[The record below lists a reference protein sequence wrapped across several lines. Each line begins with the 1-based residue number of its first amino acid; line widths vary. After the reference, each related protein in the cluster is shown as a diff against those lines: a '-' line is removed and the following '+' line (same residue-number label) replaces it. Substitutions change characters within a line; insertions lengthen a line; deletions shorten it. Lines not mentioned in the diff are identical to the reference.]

1 MNGSVQVGHVFGV
14 PLRMHWSVP
23 VLVVLLAYGLGRET
37 LPARVP
43 GLSATVYTVAAAAG
57 AVLLMASLLAHEVAH
72 AATARRE
79 HLAVEDVTLW
89 AMGGMTRMGRP
100 GSAGAAF
107 LVAVSGPL
115 ASLVIGGAALGA
127 GVGVDAAAHHS
138 VPGALLTWLGWA
150 NLLLGVFNLLPAAPL
165 DGGRALQALLWWR
178 TGDRDRADR
187 VAGRGGQVLGF
198 LFVVVGWLVFARG
211 VPSGLWL
218 ALVGLFMALT
228 AGAER
233 RSAVIGA
240 ALRGVRLG
248 EAMSAPVV
256 TGPDWLPVDRFIDEV
271 AVAARH
277 STLPL
282 VDFDG
287 RLSGVVQLRRLTSV
301 PAERRAEVRV
311 RDVAVPLSQT
321 TTGTPEE
328 FVNDA
333 LDRLRPGAGGVRVI
347 VVDGGRPVGIVTG
360 GDISRLVQH
369 RRLTGGRPPV

>member
-1 MNGSVQVGHVFGV
+1 MNGSVQLGRVFGV

-23 VLVVLLAYGLGRET
+23 VLVVLLAYGLGRQT
-37 LPARVP
+37 LPAWVP
-43 GLSATVYTVAAAAG
+43 GLSGTAYTVAAAAG

-79 HLAVEDVTLW
+79 HLSVEDVTLW

-100 GSAGAAF
+100 RSAGVAF
-107 LVAVSGPL
+107 RVAVSGPVT
-115 ASLVIGGAALGA
+115 SLVVGGAALGA
-127 GVGVDAAAHHS
+127 GVGIDAVAHRS
-138 VPGALLTWLGWA
+138 LPGALLMWLGWA

-165 DGGRALQALLWWR
+165 DGGRVLQALLWWR

-187 VAGRGGQVLGF
+187 VAGRGGQILGF
-198 LFVVVGWLVFARG
+198 LFVTAGWLAFARG
-211 VPSGLWL
+211 ATSGLWL
-218 ALVGLFMALT
+218 ALVGVFMALT

-233 RSAVIGA
+233 QRAVINA
-240 ALRGVRLG
+240 ALRGVRLAD
-248 EAMSAPVV
+248 AMSAPVV

-287 RLSGVVQLRRLTSV
+287 RLSGVLPSRRLASV
-301 PAERRAEVRV
+301 PAERRSDVRV

-321 TTGTPEE
+321 TTGTPQE
-328 FVNDA
+328 FLNDA

-360 GDISRLVQH
+360 SDVTRLVQH
-369 RRLTGGRPPV
+369 RRMAGGRPPA

>member
-37 LPARVP
+37 LPAWIP
-43 GLSATVYTVAAAAG
+43 GLSPTVYTVAAAAG
-57 AVLLMASLLAHEVAH
+57 AILLMASLLAHEIAH

-79 HLAVEDVTLW
+79 HLSVEDVTLW

-115 ASLVIGGAALGA
+115 TSLVIGGAALGA
-127 GVGVDAAAHHS
+127 GIGVDAAAHRS
-138 VPGALLTWLGWA
+138 VPGALLIWLGWA

-165 DGGRALQALLWWR
+165 DGGRVLQALLWWR

-187 VAGRGGQVLGF
+187 AAGRGGQILGLAFVLA
-198 LFVVVGWLVFARG
+198 GWVAFARG
-211 VPSGLWL
+211 LPSGLWL
-218 ALVGLFMALT
+218 ALVGFFMALT

-233 RSAVIGA
+233 QRAVVNS
-240 ALRGVRLG
+240 ALRGVRLAD
-248 EAMSAPVV
+248 AMSAPLV

-271 AVAARH
+271 AVGSRH
-277 STLPL
+277 SVLPL
-282 VDFDG
+282 LDFDG
-287 RLSGVVQLRRLTSV
+287 RLSGVVSLRRLTSV
-301 PAERRAEVRV
+301 PADRRGDVRV
-311 RDVAVPLSQT
+311 RDVAIPLSQC
-321 TTGTPEE
+321 TTGTPGE

-333 LDRLRPGAGGVRVI
+333 LDRLRPGPGGVRVI
-347 VVDGGRPVGIVTG
+347 VVDGGHPVGIVTG
-360 GDISRLVQH
+360 SDISRLVQ
-369 RRLTGGRPPV
+369 RRRMAGGPPPV

>member
-1 MNGSVQVGHVFGV
+1 MNGSVQVGRVFGV

-37 LPARVP
+37 LPAWIP
-43 GLSATVYTVAAAAG
+43 GLSPTVYTVAAAAG
-57 AVLLMASLLAHEVAH
+57 AILLMASLLAHEIAH

-79 HLAVEDVTLW
+79 HLSVEDVTLW

-127 GVGVDAAAHHS
+127 GIGVDAAAHRS
-138 VPGALLTWLGWA
+138 VPGALLIWLGWA

-165 DGGRALQALLWWR
+165 DGGRVLQALLWWR

-187 VAGRGGQVLGF
+187 AAGRGGQILGLAFVLA
-198 LFVVVGWLVFARG
+198 GWLAFARG

-218 ALVGLFMALT
+218 ALVGFFMALT

-233 RSAVIGA
+233 QRAVVNS
-240 ALRGVRLG
+240 ALRGVRLAD
-248 EAMSAPVV
+248 AMSAPLV

-271 AVAARH
+271 AVGSRH
-277 STLPL
+277 SVLPL
-282 VDFDG
+282 LDFDG
-287 RLSGVVQLRRLTSV
+287 RLSGVVSLRRLTSV
-301 PAERRAEVRV
+301 PADRRGDVRV
-311 RDVAVPLSQT
+311 RDVAIPLSQC
-321 TTGTPEE
+321 TTGAPGE

-333 LDRLRPGAGGVRVI
+333 LDRLRPGPGGVRVI
-347 VVDGGRPVGIVTG
+347 VVDGGHPVGIVTG
-360 GDISRLVQH
+360 SDISRLVQ
-369 RRLTGGRPPV
+369 RRRMAGGPPPA

>member
-1 MNGSVQVGHVFGV
+1 MNGSIQVGRVFGV

-37 LPARVP
+37 LPAWVP
-43 GLSATVYTVAAAAG
+43 GLSGTLYTVAAAAG

-79 HLAVEDVTLW
+79 HLSVEDVTLW

-100 GSAGAAF
+100 SSAGVAF
-107 LVAVSGPL
+107 LVAVSGPVT
-115 ASLVIGGAALGA
+115 SLVIGGAALGA
-127 GVGVDAAAHHS
+127 GIGVDAAASHS
-138 VPGALLTWLGWA
+138 LPGALLIWLGWA

-165 DGGRALQALLWWR
+165 DGGRVLQALLWWR

-198 LFVVVGWLVFARG
+198 FFVAAGWLAFARG
-211 VPSGLWL
+211 APSGLWL
-218 ALVGLFMALT
+218 ALVGVFMALT

-233 RSAVIGA
+233 QRAVISA

-248 EAMSAPVV
+248 DAMSAPVV
-256 TGPDWLPVDRFIDEV
+256 TAPDWLPVDRFIDEV
-271 AVAARH
+271 AVASRH

-287 RLSGVVQLRRLTSV
+287 RLSGVLQLRRLTSV
-301 PAERRAEVRV
+301 PAERRADVRV
-311 RDVAVPLSQT
+311 RDIAVPLSQT
-321 TTGTPEE
+321 ATGTPDE

-333 LDRLRPGAGGVRVI
+333 LERLRPGAGGVHVI

-360 GDISRLVQH
+360 SDISRLVQN
-369 RRLTGGRPPV
+369 RRIAGRPRPR